1 MHFRKNLKYLRVLF
15 LLVYMHFIL
24 IVRVIIVGVVPCCV
38 AFNGF
43 LESNMYLFTIS
54 NMNTR
59 FGGVSQFLVPPS
71 KSMAVVKFFESTEA
85 KAAYR

>member
-1 MHFRKNLKYLRVLF
+1 MHFRKNLKYLRVI

-24 IVRVIIVGVVPCCV
+24 IVRIIIVGVVPCCV
-38 AFNGF
+38 ALNGF